1 MANEITQPEIGVKD
15 GQINFKNVEQF
26 KSDFE
31 QIISRNSNFVVTD
44 ETLSG
49 SKKARAELRNA
60 AKESAEW
67 RSKVK
72 AQLLKP
78 FEDVSE
84 IAVSFEKKAKAAANE
99 IDADVKVFDEA
110 EKQNRRDG
118 LNEYL
123 AQRSSELD
131 VEPDIAINDKWFI
144 KGNFNG
150 TKPKQTFIDEHIE
163 PQLNSL
169 VELKQQ
175 RAADTIAV
183 RNYAE
188 SKEFDPEGY
197 IHSLDFKSLAQ
208 IMADIDGDVIKR
220 QKREEAEKAIA
231 EMQANQEQEK
241 AVTQVGEKTVTEDG
255 EIVEP
260 VKPVE
265 QEQSKTYTRKLVVT
279 GTLKQLQSVADFMRN
294 NGIKF
299 GGD

>member
-60 AKESAEW
+60 AKESAAW

-84 IAVSFEKKAKAAANE
+84 IAVSFEKKSKAAADE
-99 IDADVKVFDEA
+99 IDTDVKVFDEA
-110 EKQNRRDG
+110 EKQKRRDG

-131 VEPDIAINDKWFI
+131 IEPDIEINDKWFI

-150 TKPKQTFIDEHIE
+150 TKPKQTFIEEHIE
-163 PQLNSL
+163 PQLKHL

-220 QKREEAEKAIA
+220 QKREEAEKAIE
-231 EMQANQEQEK
+231 EMQAKQEQQK

-255 EIVEP
+255 EIVES

-265 QEQSKTYTRKLVVT
+265 PERPKTYTRKLVVT
-279 GTLKQLQSVADFMRN
+279 GTLKQLQWVADFMRN
-294 NGIKF
+294 NGIQF

>member
-15 GQINFKNVEQF
+15 DQINFKNIEQF

-44 ETLSG
+44 ETLGG

-60 AKESAEW
+60 AKESAAW

-78 FEDVSE
+78 FEEVSE
-84 IAVSFEKKAKAAANE
+84 IAVSFEKKAKVAADE
-99 IDADVKVFDEA
+99 IDTDVKVFDEA
-110 EKQNRRDG
+110 EKQKRRDG

-131 VEPDIAINDKWFI
+131 IEPDIEINDKWFI

-150 TKPKQTFIDEHIE
+150 TKPKQTFIEEHIE
-163 PQLNSL
+163 PQLNHL

-231 EMQANQEQEK
+231 EMQAKQEQQK

-260 VKPVE
+260 VKPIE
-265 QEQSKTYTRKLVVT
+265 PEQSKTYTRKLVVT
-279 GTLKQLQSVADFMRN
+279 GTLKQLQLVADFMRN
-294 NGIKF
+294 NGIQF
-299 GGD
+299 GGE

>member
-49 SKKARAELRNA
+49 SKKARSELRNA
-60 AKESAEW
+60 AKESAAW

-78 FEDVSE
+78 FEEVSE
-84 IAVSFEKKAKAAANE
+84 IAVSFEKKAKAAADE
-99 IDADVKVFDEA
+99 IDTDVKVFDEA
-110 EKQNRRDG
+110 EKQKRRDG
-118 LNEYL
+118 LNEYI

-131 VEPDIAINDKWFI
+131 VEPDIEINDKWFI

-150 TKPKQTFIDEHIE
+150 TKPKQTFIEEHIE
-163 PQLNSL
+163 PQLNHL

-175 RAADTIAV
+175 RVADTIAV

-231 EMQANQEQEK
+231 EMQAKQEQQK

-255 EIVEP
+255 EIVET

-265 QEQSKTYTRKLVVT
+265 PEQPKTYTRKLVVT
-279 GTLKQLQSVADFMRN
+279 GTLKQLQLVADFMRN

-299 GGD
+299 GGE

>member
-31 QIISRNSNFVVTD
+31 QIISRNSNFVVID

-60 AKESAEW
+60 AKESAAW

-78 FEDVSE
+78 FEEVSE
-84 IAVSFEKKAKAAANE
+84 IAVSFEKKAKAAADE
-99 IDADVKVFDEA
+99 IDTDVKVFDEA
-110 EKQNRRDG
+110 EKQKRRDG

-131 VEPDIAINDKWFI
+131 IEPDIEINDKWFI

-150 TKPKQTFIDEHIE
+150 TKPKQTFIEEHIE
-163 PQLNSL
+163 PQLNHL

-188 SKEFDPEGY
+188 SKEFDPDGY

-220 QKREEAEKAIA
+220 KKREESEKAIA

-241 AVTQVGEKTVTEDG
+241 AVIQVGEKTVTEDG
-255 EIVEP
+255 EIIEP
-260 VKPVE
+260 VKPVK
-265 QEQSKTYTRKLVVT
+265 QEQPKTYTRKLVVT

-294 NGIKF
+294 NGIQF
-299 GGD
+299 GGE

>member
-60 AKESAEW
+60 AKESAAW

-78 FEDVSE
+78 FEEVSE
-84 IAVSFEKKAKAAANE
+84 IAVSFEKKAKAAADE
-99 IDADVKVFDEA
+99 IDTDVKVFDEA
-110 EKQNRRDG
+110 EKQKRRDG

-131 VEPDIAINDKWFI
+131 IEPDIEINDKWFI

-150 TKPKQTFIDEHIE
+150 TKPKQTFIEEHIE
-163 PQLNSL
+163 PQLKHL

-220 QKREEAEKAIA
+220 QKREEAEKVIE
-231 EMQANQEQEK
+231 EMQAKQEQQK

-255 EIVEP
+255 EIVES

-265 QEQSKTYTRKLVVT
+265 PERPKTYTRKLVVT

-294 NGIKF
+294 NGIQF
-299 GGD
+299 GGE

>member
-60 AKESAEW
+60 AKESAAW

-72 AQLLKP
+72 AQLLRP
-78 FEDVSE
+78 FEEVSE
-84 IAVSFEKKAKAAANE
+84 IAVSFEKKAKAAADE
-99 IDADVKVFDEA
+99 IDTDVKVFDEA
-110 EKQNRRDG
+110 EKQKRRDG

-131 VEPDIAINDKWFI
+131 IEPDIEINDKWFI

-150 TKPKQTFIDEHIE
+150 TKPKQTFIEEHIE
-163 PQLNSL
+163 PQLNHL

-175 RAADTIAV
+175 RSADTIAV

-231 EMQANQEQEK
+231 EMQAKQEQQK
-241 AVTQVGEKTVTEDG
+241 SVTQVGEKTVTEDG

-260 VKPVE
+260 LKPVE
-265 QEQSKTYTRKLVVT
+265 QEQSNTYTRKLVVT
-279 GTLKQLQSVADFMRN
+279 GTLKQLQLVADFMRN
-294 NGIKF
+294 NGIQF
-299 GGD
+299 GGE

>member
-31 QIISRNSNFVVTD
+31 QIISRNSSFVVTG

-60 AKESAEW
+60 AKESAAW

-78 FEDVSE
+78 FEEVSE
-84 IAVSFEKKAKAAANE
+84 IAVSFEKKAKAAADE
-99 IDADVKVFDEA
+99 IDTDAKVFDEA
-110 EKQNRRDG
+110 EKQKRRDG

-123 AQRSSELD
+123 AQCSSELD
-131 VEPDIAINDKWFI
+131 IEPDIEINDKWFI

-150 TKPKQTFIDEHIE
+150 TKPKQTFIEEHIE
-163 PQLNSL
+163 PQLNHL

-265 QEQSKTYTRKLVVT
+265 QEQPKTYTRKLVVT

-294 NGIKF
+294 NGIQF
-299 GGD
+299 GGE

>member
-60 AKESAEW
+60 AKESAAW

-110 EKQNRRDG
+110 EKQKRRDG

-208 IMADIDGDVIKR
+208 IIADIDGDVIKR

-231 EMQANQEQEK
+231 EMQAKQEQEK

-260 VKPVE
+260 VNPVE
-265 QEQSKTYTRKLVVT
+265 QEQPKTYTRKLVVT

-294 NGIKF
+294 NGIQF
-299 GGD
+299 GGE

>member
-60 AKESAEW
+60 AKESAAW

-78 FEDVSE
+78 FEEVSE
-84 IAVSFEKKAKAAANE
+84 IAVSFEKKAKAAADE
-99 IDADVKVFDEA
+99 IDTDVKVFDEA
-110 EKQNRRDG
+110 EKQKRRDG

-131 VEPDIAINDKWFI
+131 IEPDIEINDKWFI

-150 TKPKQTFIDEHIE
+150 TNPKQTFIEEHIE
-163 PQLNSL
+163 PQLNHL

-231 EMQANQEQEK
+231 EMQAKQEQEK
-241 AVTQVGEKTVTEDG
+241 SVTHVGEKTVTEDG

-265 QEQSKTYTRKLVVT
+265 PEQPKTYTRKLVVT
-279 GTLKQLQSVADFMRN
+279 GTLKQLQLVADFMRN

-299 GGD
+299 GGE